1 MLHANYFS
9 GLFVVSWPMKLYS
22 TLSLLIVQF
31 KGILRTQPSI
41 SVVQMKLKSECS
53 EFWLL
58 NRQVITRNTSW
69 SEEFSWSDLFSIV
82 LHRNTSACWIKII
95 FFKIQISRFIYI
107 PRTFYIIITNRTSEH
122 VVFVDRSTQELRV
135 ELGQATML
143 DLYYENSKCLLSV
156 VSRSRIPF

>member
-9 GLFVVSWPMKLYS
+9 GRFVVSWPMKLCS

-41 SVVQMKLKSECS
+41 SVVQITLKSECS

-82 LHRNTSACWIKII
+82 LHRNTLA
-95 FFKIQISRFIYI
+95 FFSKYRSQGLYTYPGPFTLSL
-107 PRTFYIIITNRTSEH
+107 PREPQ
-122 VVFVDRSTQELRV
+122 STLSLLIVQLRV
-135 ELGQATML
+135 ACRTRSSIYVG
-143 DLYYENSKCLLSV
+143 SLL
-156 VSRSRIPF
+156 RK